1 MHLRFHKI
9 RHNSWVLGLLLITI
23 TGFFQNCSNPS
34 AEKQTR
40 TLMLQSVDSLWN
52 DLKTVRVQFKFKMDE
67 FVERKAY
74 MEKQL
79 IKAQFLNDKL
89 LSEED
94 KITFDK
100 YNGVYRVY
108 KNLASKYKTAVL
120 TAEDIFYSIKGLEKE
135 LKKGSYDEDI
145 EGFKKERD
153 VLKNRLAENLKITLD
168 VTNKLTAVEPL
179 YLRTSDKIDEI
190 IEAQLPEK
198 E

>member
-1 MHLRFHKI
+1 
-9 RHNSWVLGLLLITI
+9 
-23 TGFFQNCSNPS
+23 
-34 AEKQTR
+34 
-40 TLMLQSVDSLWN
+40 MLQSVDSLWN

-135 LKKGSYDEDI
+135 LKKGSYDADI

-153 VLKNRLAENLKITLD
+153 ALKNRLSENLRVTLD
-168 VTNKLTAVEPL
+168 VTDKLTAVEPL
-179 YLRTSDKIDEI
+179 YIRTSDKIDEI